1 MACLGPQL
9 RSAAAIGFALL
20 AGVGGCAAQNRA
32 EVYSGKT
39 ISLTVGYAPGGI
51 YDISARLT
59 GRYLTRY
66 IPGHPGVVVRNVPGA
81 GGLTQANQ
89 LFNTAPR
96 DGTEIGIIGRAAP
109 QLAVLGE
116 PGPRFNPV
124 QFNWLGTSSSYQ
136 DDAYLLFIRSDFGIA
151 GLDEARA
158 SKRKINFGA
167 GGPGSSNLA
176 FGNIAADVLGLP
188 LAIVKGYP
196 GAAPIVLAMQTGELE
211 STVMG
216 VSSIRAGQRDLLDS
230 KRITGL
236 VQFGRM
242 TRHPDFPDV
251 PTAREAAANK
261 EDRWLIELAEAPFFM
276 ALPYAAPPEVPADRI
291 AILRKAFMEL
301 HADPDFLVE
310 AKKLDLDISPLDGQS
325 VQKLIERMAETPRE
339 VIERLKINLSK

>member
-1 MACLGPQL
+1 
-9 RSAAAIGFALL
+9 
-20 AGVGGCAAQNRA
+20 
-32 EVYSGKT
+32 
-39 ISLTVGYAPGGI
+39 
-51 YDISARLT
+51 
-59 GRYLTRY
+59 
-66 IPGHPGVVVRNVPGA
+66 
-81 GGLTQANQ
+81 
-89 LFNTAPR
+89 
-96 DGTEIGIIGRAAP
+96 
-109 QLAVLGE
+109 
-116 PGPRFNPV
+116 
-124 QFNWLGTSSSYQ
+124 
-136 DDAYLLFIRSDFGIA
+136 
-151 GLDEARA
+151 
-158 SKRKINFGA
+158 
-167 GGPGSSNLA
+167 
-176 FGNIAADVLGLP
+176 
-188 LAIVKGYP
+188 
-196 GAAPIVLAMQTGELE
+196 MQTGELE

>member
-1 MACLGPQL
+1 MACLGPHL
-9 RSAAAIGFALL
+9 RMAAAIGISIL
-20 AGVGGCAAQNRA
+20 AGVGACAAQPRA
-32 EVYSGKT
+32 DFYAGKT
-39 ISLTVGYAPGGI
+39 ISLTVGYASGGI

-59 GRYLTRY
+59 GRYLTKY
-66 IPGHPGVVVRNVPGA
+66 VPGNPTVIVRNVPGA

-89 LFNTAPR
+89 LFNTSPR

-109 QLAVLGE
+109 QLAFLGE

-124 QFNWLGTSSSYQ
+124 QFKWIGTSSSYR

-151 GLDEARA
+151 GFDEARA
-158 SKRKINFGA
+158 SKKKINFGA
-167 GGPGSSNLA
+167 GGPGSSNLG

-196 GAAPIVLAMQTGELE
+196 GAAPIVLAIQTGELE

-230 KRITGL
+230 KRINGL
-236 VQFGRM
+236 VQFGRT
-242 TRHPDFPDV
+242 TRHPDFPDT
-251 PTAREAAANK
+251 PTAREAAAN
-261 EDRWLIELAEAPFFM
+261 EPDRQLIELAEAPFFM
-276 ALPYAAPPEVPADRI
+276 ALPYAAPPDVPADRI

-301 HADPDFLVE
+301 HTDSDFLVD
-310 AKKLDLDISPLDGQS
+310 AAKLDLDISPLDGDS
-325 VQKLIERMAETPRE
+325 VQKLIERMAETPRD